1 MPRRLAATA
10 LLALAC
16 RARPPPPAPARDAS
30 PPVVRAPRRATVPYA
45 AAARATACDDKLFV
59 DDPNLD
65 WLELSVTPTCA
76 APPSPGCHCGADGIA
91 AAFRDARDRHP
102 DRPVRIWLEPPAG
115 DAPTPFTA
123 RAGFDPY
130 ADPPRRTNLTFV
142 GARRTALTP
151 ISLRARD
158 PRPGRTVVN
167 HTLYLVA
174 CAYVS
179 VEGVTVGAGSDP
191 DGRPY
196 GESFPLA
203 VDDGVHLVGVARD
216 PDVCGLTGACGD
228 SPSGAPKPD
237 VYGRFD
243 PAHHIVLRGLTLT
256 HLRAVTGRPTTAAA
270 AVFEASEPAE
280 LGAVSGIKLQHAE
293 DVWVLGNRVEDVSR
307 HGIDN
312 VGVHRGVFCGNA
324 IARTSADGYA
334 IEAKGASTGILYEAN
349 DITGT
354 HGLALGGPSTD
365 LVSMFPP
372 RQGYAWDFEAEGT
385 VARRNRL
392 RDPRRAAL
400 EFVGCRACSAVDNTV
415 TYAASFRNHDGSRWR
430 ADNGVRL
437 LPSRFLATGD
447 GAGDACT
454 SLHGD
459 GPAVDFELT
468 ARCWGVGSRVPSF
481 VSATG
486 RSTRRAPTV
495 TPVLRGNTFTAYGD

>member
-1 MPRRLAATA
+1 MPRRLALFA
-10 LLALAC
+10 LLALSC
-16 RARPPPPAPARDAS
+16 RTRTPPPARARDAVA
-30 PPVVRAPRRATVPYA
+30 PVVTPTRRPVVPYA
-45 AAARATACDDKLFV
+45 AAAHATACDDPLFV

-65 WLELSVTPTCA
+65 WLELSVTPACA
-76 APPSPGCHCGADGIA
+76 APPSPGRYCGADGIA
-91 AAFRDARDRHP
+91 RAFRDARDLHP
-102 DRPVRIWLEPPAG
+102 DRPVCIWLEPSA
-115 DAPTPFTA
+115 TPFTP
-123 RAGFDPY
+123 RVGFDPY
-130 ADPPRRTNLTFV
+130 ADPPRRTNLAFV
-142 GARRTALTP
+142 GARRTPLTP
-151 ISLRARD
+151 IALRARD

-196 GESFPLA
+196 GESFPLSI
-203 VDDGVHLVGVARD
+203 DDGVHVVGVARD
-216 PDVCGLTGACGD
+216 PAACGLTGACGD
-228 SPSGAPKPD
+228 DPSGAPKSD

-256 HLRAVTGRPTTAAA
+256 HLRAVTHRPTTPAAA
-270 AVFEASEPAE
+270 TFEAVEPIE

-293 DVWVLGNRVEDVSR
+293 DVWVLGNHIDDVSR
-307 HGIDN
+307 HGIDS

-365 LVSMFPP
+365 LVSVFPP
-372 RQGYAWDFEAEGT
+372 TAAYAWDFEAEGT

-400 EFVGCRACSAVDNTV
+400 EFVGCRACSAVDNVV
-415 TYAASFRNHDGSRWR
+415 TYAASFRNHNGSRWR

-454 SLHGD
+454 TLHGD
-459 GPAVDFELT
+459 GPAVDFDLT

-481 VSATG
+481 VSAAG
-486 RSTRRAPTV
+486 RSTRRASTV
-495 TPVLRGNTFTAYGD
+495 APVLRGNTFTARDD